1 MERSR
6 ASRKKYVSKVARS
19 AVLRLRVD
27 IYRILIYEPA
37 VFISGICPELGL
49 RIVAL
54 ADVAF
59 RPRCDL
65 GRYYRGCKERK
76 EKCVVRSVREQ
87 SNCVLL
93 HDRGA
98 GRRYFSE
105 RFWYHFR
112 LAIRAH
118 SCIGSLDIYIVLNR
132 SHEITCMNKINLIF
146 ASSLL
151 YRRRNLLFVTSP
163 LSRRNGKA
171 RQMPRIC
178 GKSRRHREDSPKL

>member
-6 ASRKKYVSKVARS
+6 SSRKKHVSKVARS
-19 AVLRLRVD
+19 AVLRLRVNV
-27 IYRILIYEPA
+27 YRILIYEPS
-37 VFISGICPELGL
+37 VFISGIYPDLGL

-59 RPRCDL
+59 RPRCDV
-65 GRYYRGCKERK
+65 GRYYRGRKERK

-93 HDRGA
+93 HDCRDF
-98 GRRYFSE
+98 RRYFSE
-105 RFWYHFR
+105 RFWCQFR
-112 LAIRAH
+112 LAIRGH
-118 SCIGSLDIYIVLNR
+118 SCIGSLDLFIVLKR
-132 SHEITCMNKINLIF
+132 SHEIMYINKINLIF

-163 LSRRNGKA
+163 QSRRNGKA

-178 GKSRRHREDSPKL
+178 DKSRRRREGSPKL